1 MGASLPYLVGKSS
14 ASFTYPHSSLYTSTL
29 TRICQIPYGFAMP
42 SRRAVAQL
50 ARVPV
55 SNTGGWGFKSLL
67 PCSKKRRSRHELTKG
82 KNMTDA
88 VENGEQKLNIFARAG
103 LFYRQ
108 VTNELRK
115 VVWPTRKQLTTY
127 TAVVLVFVS
136 FVIAVV
142 SLFDLVITKVVF
154 WVFG

>member
-1 MGASLPYLVGKSS
+1 
-14 ASFTYPHSSLYTSTL
+14 
-29 TRICQIPYGFAMP
+29 
-42 SRRAVAQL
+42 
-50 ARVPV
+50 
-55 SNTGGWGFKSLL
+55 
-67 PCSKKRRSRHELTKG
+67 
-82 KNMTDA
+82 MTEA
-88 VENGEQKLNIFARAG
+88 VENGEQKLNIFARTG

-108 VTNELRK
+108 VTSELRK
-115 VVWPTRKQLTTY
+115 VVWPTRKQLSTY